1 MSGRFGYE
9 KSAAAIVLIA
19 VVLAGVLVL
28 AARMLHRSNHVNAAP
43 REQST
48 AEASGFYCNLKALGM
63 KERARHMLL
72 TLEIERARAETIEMG
87 NGFAFRFQD
96 GAVSLADLAEW
107 VSAERKCCPFFDF
120 EIELQ
125 ADNGPLWL
133 KLRGKDGVKAFMRSE
148 FHVQ

>member
-1 MSGRFGYE
+1 MSGRLGYE
-9 KSAAAIVLIA
+9 KPAAAIVLIA
-19 VVLAGVLVL
+19 LVLDGALAL
-28 AARMLHRSNHVNAAP
+28 AARTLHRGNRVNAAA

-48 AEASGFYCNLKALGM
+48 AEASSFYCNLKALGT

-72 TLEIERARAETIEMG
+72 TLEIERARAETIELG
-87 NGFAFRFQD
+87 SGFAFRFRD

-107 VSAERKCCPFFDF
+107 VSTERKCYPFFDF

-148 FHVQ
+148 FHVP

>member
-1 MSGRFGYE
+1 MNRNLVWE
-9 KSAAAIVLIA
+9 KPVATVLIA
-19 VVLAGVLVL
+19 VALISAFGLAVRLRRGTRLVR
-28 AARMLHRSNHVNAAP
+28 AAVGGQTM
-43 REQST
+43 T
-48 AEASGFYCNLKALGM
+48 EASGFYCNLKALSL

-72 TLEIERARAETIEMG
+72 TLEIERARVETLELA

-96 GAVSLADLAEW
+96 GAVTLADLSEW

-133 KLRGKDGVKAFMRSE
+133 KLRGKDGAKAFMRSE
-148 FHVQ
+148 FGIH

>member
-1 MSGRFGYE
+1 MNARLGSE
-9 KSAAAIVLIA
+9 KPAAAIVLIA
-19 VVLAGVLVL
+19 FAL
-28 AARMLHRSNHVNAAP
+28 AATLALAAWTWHRSNRVNAAVRDQTSDEVP
-43 REQST
+43 S
-48 AEASGFYCNLKALGM
+48 FYCNLKALGT

-72 TLEIERARAETIEMG
+72 TLEIERSRAETIELG

-96 GAVSLADLAEW
+96 GSVSLADLAEW

-125 ADNGPLWL
+125 ADNGRLWL

-148 FHVQ
+148 FGIH

>member
-1 MSGRFGYE
+1 MNGRLGYD
-9 KSAAAIVLIA
+9 KSPAAMVLIA
-19 VVLAGVLVL
+19 LALVAAFTL
-28 AARMLHRSNHVNAAP
+28 AAWMLHKANPVRAAVKEQATVETSN
-43 REQST
+43 
-48 AEASGFYCNLKALGM
+48 FYCNLKALSV

-72 TLEIERARAETIEMG
+72 TLEIERARVETIELA

-96 GAVSLADLAEW
+96 GTVSLANLAEW

-133 KLRGKDGVKAFMRSE
+133 KLRGNDGVKIFMQSE
-148 FHVQ
+148 FGLH